1 MSQRYFFLL
10 GFLPGVVALRLG
22 GSDFFVL
29 GVLPYRLGG
38 SNSTVRSIA
47 SASASGCV
55 NRRCSSSSLK
65 GLASFKKVVDDTEGH
80 ASFTNVGDGD
90 MLE

>member
-1 MSQRYFFLL
+1 MSQRFFFFFLDV
-10 GFLPGVVALRLG
+10 LPGGEVALRLG

-29 GVLPYRLGG
+29 AA
-38 SNSTVRSIA
+38 VRFSIA

-55 NRRCSSSSLK
+55 NRRCSYSSLEE
-65 GLASFKKVVDDTEGH
+65 LASFKKIVSDTAGH
-80 ASFTNVGDGD
+80 ALFKKAGDGD

>member
-1 MSQRYFFLL
+1 MLL
-10 GFLPGVVALRLG
+10 LLDGGVLFGVVALRFG

-29 GVLPYRLGG
+29 GVLPCHLGG
-38 SNSTVRSIA
+38 FDSTVRSMS

-55 NRRCSSSSLK
+55 NRRCSSSSLE
-65 GLASFKKVVDDTEGH
+65 GLASFKKVVDDMEGH
-80 ASFTNVGDGD
+80 ASFTKVGDGN